1 MLFRSR
7 IFTIFLIIAQ
17 VLFLFEQKQ
26 YSNASELIDRLKNY
40 ANRQLKK
47 EDYFRLIAFIRL
59 LQQLAKADFKI
70 NELTSTE
77 KYVVR
82 LHEVPFSYRGL
93 ISELEV
99 IPYEQLWQI
108 LLRRVK

>member
-1 MLFRSR
+1 MR

-17 VLFLFEQKQ
+17 VLFLLEQKQ
-26 YSNASELIDRLKNY
+26 HTQATEMIDRLKNY

-59 LQQLAKADFKI
+59 LQQLSKADFKF
-70 NELTSTE
+70 NDLTGTE
-77 KYVVR
+77 KYVAR
-82 LHEVPFSYRGL
+82 LNEQPFCYRGL

-108 LLRRVK
+108 ILKRMK